1 MIDPNCKK
9 DPELRYLWHLSCSP
23 RLGADIVTMVPSRRG
38 VNRGSQEPKNTRFCC
53 SIHPAGGFVAL
64 PLNDRRRYYLY
75 RSVRKVTSYK
85 PYEVGDAP
93 GTGERW
99 LFDECDFKKVA
110 VISPDDF
117 CAYYDKVKKYAIS
130 LGSAGRN
137 SIRNQRN
144 AAKAILRKLD
154 REYFICR

>member
-1 MIDPNCKK
+1 MDTNCKK
-9 DPELRYLWHLSCSP
+9 DNNRRYLWHLSCSP

-117 CAYYDKVKKYAIS
+117 CAYYDKVKKYAIL